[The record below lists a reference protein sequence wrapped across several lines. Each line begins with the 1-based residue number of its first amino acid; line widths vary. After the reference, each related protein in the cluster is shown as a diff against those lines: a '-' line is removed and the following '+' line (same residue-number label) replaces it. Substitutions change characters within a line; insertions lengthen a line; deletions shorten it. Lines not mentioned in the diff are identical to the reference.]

1 MKETKKNI
9 KKMSQ
14 NKNKIAHFYCCR
26 NTLSRCFRPCA
37 GQQCSARSS
46 QQKYLFYI
54 YSLSILYLFY
64 IYSNIYNTAKV
75 HGALRLPG
83 LGHLQPRHLLRGQPG
98 TVRQRYNC
106 CYNHNYSYNHNCNH
120 NRSYNYNIH

>member
-1 MKETKKNI
+1 MKKTKKNI

-14 NKNKIAHFYCCR
+14 DKNKIAHFYCCR

-46 QQKYLFYI
+46 RYHLKKNI
-54 YSLSILYLFY
+54 YSISI
-64 IYSNIYNTAKV
+64 NTAKV

-83 LGHLQPRHLLRGQPG
+83 LGHLQPRRLLRGQPG
-98 TVRQRYNC
+98 TVRQ
-106 CYNHNYSYNHNCNH
+106 SYNHNCNH

>member
-46 QQKYLFYI
+46 QQKI
-54 YSLSILYLFY
+54 SILYLFI
-64 IYSNIYNTAKV
+64 IYSVSILY
-75 HGALRLPG
+75 
-83 LGHLQPRHLLRGQPG
+83 
-98 TVRQRYNC
+98 
-106 CYNHNYSYNHNCNH
+106 YSVSIQYL
-120 NRSYNYNIH
+120 

>member
-1 MKETKKNI
+1 MKKTKKNI

-46 QQKYLFYI
+46 KYHSKNI
-54 YSLSILYLFY
+54 YSISI
-64 IYSNIYNTAKV
+64 NTAKV

-120 NRSYNYNIH
+120 NRSYNYHIH

>member
-46 QQKYLFYI
+46 QQKISILYLFFI
-54 YSLSILYLFY
+54 YSLSI
-64 IYSNIYNTAKV
+64 NTAKV

-98 TVRQRYNC
+98 SVRQR
-106 CYNHNYSYNHNCNH
+106 YNHNCNH
-120 NRSYNYNIH
+120 NRSYNYHTH

>member
-1 MKETKKNI
+1 MKKTKKNI

-54 YSLSILYLFY
+54 YSLSILYL
-64 IYSNIYNTAKV
+64 
-75 HGALRLPG
+75 
-83 LGHLQPRHLLRGQPG
+83 
-98 TVRQRYNC
+98 
-106 CYNHNYSYNHNCNH
+106 
-120 NRSYNYNIH
+120 

>member
-37 GQQCSARSS
+37 GQQCSARSF
-46 QQKYLFYI
+46 KPKNI
-54 YSLSILYLFY
+54 YSISILYLFC
-64 IYSNIYNTAKV
+64 IYSISIQY
-75 HGALRLPG
+75 L
-83 LGHLQPRHLLRGQPG
+83 
-98 TVRQRYNC
+98 
-106 CYNHNYSYNHNCNH
+106 
-120 NRSYNYNIH
+120 